1 MHERPRERHKIHEKV
16 RQIAIERPDERYLQ
30 AFKSKQNQPC
40 NNRSQQND
48 YRQNG
53 TDSSNGARA
62 ITPAKPN
69 DNVSHRR
76 KRYHENLQKHIYNNI
91 E

>member
-30 AFKSKQNQPC
+30 AFKSKQNQPR
-40 NNRSQQND
+40 NNRSEQND
-48 YRQNG
+48 YRQNS
-53 TDSSNGARA
+53 TNRSYDAGA
-62 ITPAKPN
+62 IPPAKPG
-69 DNVSHRR
+69 DNLSHRR
-76 KRYHENLQKHIYNNI
+76 KRNHENLQKHIYNNI